1 MLELNKV
8 YRGDSLDLLKT
19 LPEGSVDCC
28 VTSPPYFNLRV
39 YGDNPK
45 QIGLEQT
52 PEEYVERLLAVFRE
66 VRRVLK
72 DSGTAW
78 VNLGDSYNGSG
89 KNNGN
94 TKPLTYKQHTN
105 TASHETIRLQLDNL
119 PAKSLIGIPWR
130 FALAMQAD
138 GWILRQD
145 IIWAKPSPM
154 PEPVKDRFCRAH
166 EYIFLFSKEKDYY
179 FNFSGAQEPATGYDG
194 RKEDM
199 SCGAHERCPQRGYV
213 TKDGITGLSEQ
224 HHGANIPTYPFRT
237 KRDVWTVCS
246 EPSSEAHYAMFPQRL
261 ILPCILCG
269 CPENGIVLDPFMGSG
284 TTAVVAMKL
293 FRRFIGCEINPEY
306 VRIAEARIQ
315 NERGLF

>member
-1 MLELNKV
+1 
-8 YRGDSLDLLKT
+8 
-19 LPEGSVDCC
+19 VDCC

-52 PEEYVERLLAVFRE
+52 PEAYVERLLAVFRE

-78 VNLGDSYNGSG
+78 VNMGDSYSETGKWGGSTGG
-89 KNNGN
+89 KHAKRLHGQTNIGRRKVN
-94 TKPLTYKQHTN
+94 TG
-105 TASHETIRLQLDNL
+105 L
-119 PAKSLIGIPWR
+119 PCKCLIGIPWR

-194 RKEDM
+194 RKETWYKGGRKDM
-199 SCGAHERCPQRGYV
+199 SCGAHERWPQRGYV

-246 EPSSEAHYAMFPQRL
+246 EPSSEAHYAMFPQKL
-261 ILPCILCG
+261 ITPCILCG

-284 TTAVVAMKL
+284 TTAVVAAKNS
-293 FRRFIGCEINPEY
+293 RKFIGCEINPEY

-315 NERGLF
+315 NEEGLF

>member
-1 MLELNKV
+1 MLENIILS
-8 YRGDSLDLLKT
+8 GDSLDLIKT

-39 YGDNPK
+39 CGDNPK

-52 PEEYVERLLAVFRE
+52 PEAYVERLLAVFRE

-94 TKPLTYKQHTN
+94 TKPMTCIQNTN
-105 TASHETIRLQLDNL
+105 TASHETTRLRLDNL

-154 PEPVKDRFCRAH
+154 PESVKDRFCRSH
-166 EYIFLFSKEKDYY
+166 EYLFLFSKRQDYY
-179 FNFSGAQEPATGYDG
+179 FDYSCAQEPAVKRISPGRQDTGNEY
-194 RKEDM
+194 EDAAT
-199 SCGAHERCPQRGYV
+199 SIR
-213 TKDGITGLSEQ
+213 TGWRL
-224 HHGANIPTYPFRT
+224 

-293 FRRFIGCEINPEY
+293 LRKFIGCEINPEY

-315 NERGLF
+315 NEKGLFDV